1 MTDIVDGAMPEE
13 GARPQ
18 QAEPTG
24 SVETQLRPVLEGL
37 DQERESQK
45 NELLFRIAV
54 AVLGTGAL
62 AVVGALASVG
72 AFGAGLASISMVV
85 YAIPPLIA
93 AVGLGFWAIQPRQRY
108 VSTYKSQV
116 LPVIAGTLGS
126 FRYEETGR
134 IAESRL
140 RASTLMP
147 NFDDYKSEDK
157 FTGTYKDVDV
167 ELAEVTLT
175 REQGSGRDRETVTV
189 FKGLFALLTTRRA
202 VAGKTVL
209 KRDAGAIA
217 NWLGEKFGGMQK
229 IEMADPAFEK
239 HFEVYATDPA
249 EARALLTPTIVEGM
263 TALSKHMGD
272 GRLQAAFYDD
282 QLFVM
287 VPNSKDLF
295 EPPSI
300 FTSIVKDAGVARLSR
315 ELGDVLS
322 IIDILKLNEA
332 AGANG
337 L

>member
-1 MTDIVDGAMPEE
+1 MTDMVDVPMPED

-18 QAEPTG
+18 QAAPAG

-72 AFGAGLASISMVV
+72 ALGAGLANISMVI
-85 YAIPPLIA
+85 YAVPPLIA
-93 AVGLGFWAIQPRQRY
+93 AIGLGFWAIQPRQRY

-140 RASTLMP
+140 SASTLMP
-147 NFDDYKSEDK
+147 RFDDYKSEDK
-157 FTGTYKDVDV
+157 FSGTYKDVDV
-167 ELAEVTLT
+167 ELAEVKLT
-175 REQGSGRDRETVTV
+175 REQGSGKERETVTV
-189 FKGLFALLTTRRA
+189 FKGLFALLKTQGA
-202 VAGKTVL
+202 VTGKTVV

-217 NWLGEKFGGMQK
+217 NWLGEKFGGMQQVA
-229 IEMADPAFEK
+229 MADPAFEE
-239 HFEVYATDPA
+239 HFEVFATDPA
-249 EARALLTPTIVEGM
+249 ETRALLTATLMERL
-263 TALSKHMGD
+263 TALAKHMGD
-272 GRLQAAFYDD
+272 GRLQAAFYED
-282 QLFVM
+282 QIFVM

-300 FTSIVKDAGVARLSR
+300 FTSIVKDAGVERLSR

-322 IIDILKLNEA
+322 IIDILAPGSPGGSALS
-332 AGANG
+332 
-337 L
+337 